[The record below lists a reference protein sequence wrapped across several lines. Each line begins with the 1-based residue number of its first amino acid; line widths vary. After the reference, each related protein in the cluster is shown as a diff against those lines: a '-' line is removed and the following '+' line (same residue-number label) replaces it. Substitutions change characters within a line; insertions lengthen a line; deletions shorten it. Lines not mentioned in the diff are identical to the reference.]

1 MSVAAQVVD
10 PQSASLALSL
20 LQSKAGNRWAR
31 AVEEMKTNRL
41 RVAGDF
47 PEFIVTNKSGTAY
60 KVRLDPHGNGS
71 CTCPDFQVR
80 IAQEGRI
87 CKHIAAA
94 AITALAPQSKGSSPA
109 NGNGSVR
116 ASDIATA
123 EASPLIFRIR
133 RTVQSDGPSNAK
145 TGTVVE
151 VQARVTNDEVQ
162 DQETASYACELL
174 ERLASLAGKNGVPG
188 GPAVGPLGWKNT
200 APSDNNARE
209 DGAHMECARRDG
221 VPASGAGAPIKTF
234 LPSAAK
240 TTPTKSHTTSA
251 PEGSPVPAVITKIDR
266 MKTRQG
272 DSLFLK
278 VDVGGETV
286 RVFGRPEELA
296 ERLEASG
303 YDIPASEIE
312 AGMELHLPCLVK
324 VGQGHNGYKNIEEFL
339 PEA

>member
-10 PQSASLALSL
+10 PQSASLALTL

-31 AVEEMKTNRL
+31 AVEEMKSNRL
-41 RVAGDF
+41 HVAGDF

-60 KVRLDPHGNGS
+60 KVKLDPHGNGS
-71 CTCPDFQVR
+71 CTCPDFLVR

-94 AITALAPQSKGSSPA
+94 AITALAPQAAVSSPA
-109 NGNGSVR
+109 NGNGAVR
-116 ASDIATA
+116 ATETATA
-123 EASPLIFRIR
+123 ETSPLIFRIR
-133 RTVQSDGPSNAK
+133 RTVQTEGKGA
-145 TGTVVE
+145 VQVE
-151 VQARVTNDEVQ
+151 VQARVINNEEQ
-162 DQETASYACELL
+162 DRETASFACELL
-174 ERLASLAGKNGVPG
+174 ERLASLAGKNG
-188 GPAVGPLGWKNT
+188 
-200 APSDNNARE
+200 APSESHFARE
-209 DGAHMECARRDG
+209 TA
-221 VPASGAGAPIKTF
+221 
-234 LPSAAK
+234 LPSTAK
-240 TTPTKSHTTSA
+240 PTLVKSRSTSA
-251 PEGSPVPAVITKIDR
+251 KEGSPAHAVIVKIDR

-272 DSLFLK
+272 ESLFLK

-324 VGQGHNGYKNIEEFL
+324 VGQGKNGYKNIDEFL
-339 PEA
+339 PEAAE

>member
-1 MSVAAQVVD
+1 MSVATQVVD
-10 PQSASLALSL
+10 PQSASLALTL

-41 RVAGDF
+41 RIAGDF

-60 KVRLDPHGNGS
+60 QVKLDPHGNGS

-80 IAQEGRI
+80 IAQDGRI

-94 AITALAPQSKGSSPA
+94 AITALAPQSKASSSA
-109 NGNGSVR
+109 DGNGSVR
-116 ASDIATA
+116 ATETAPA

-133 RTVQSDGPSNAK
+133 RIVQSEGKN
-145 TGTVVE
+145 GTLVE

-162 DQETASYACELL
+162 DQQTASYAYELL
-174 ERLASLAGKNGVPG
+174 ERLASLAGKN
-188 GPAVGPLGWKNT
+188 PAP
-200 APSDNNARE
+200 PENNYARE
-209 DGAHMECARRDG
+209 A
-221 VPASGAGAPIKTF
+221 VS
-234 LPSAAK
+234 PSAAK
-240 TTPTKSHTTSA
+240 PPIKSRASSA
-251 PEGSPVPAVITKIDR
+251 NEGSPVHAIIVKIDR

-324 VGQGHNGYKNIEEFL
+324 VGQGHNGYKNIEVFL
-339 PEA
+339 PEAAE

>member
-1 MSVAAQVVD
+1 MSVASQLVD
-10 PQSASLALSL
+10 PQSASLALTL
-20 LQSKAGNRWAR
+20 LQSKAGNRGAR

-60 KVRLDPHGNGS
+60 KVKLDPHSTGS

-94 AITALAPQSKGSSPA
+94 AITTWAPQSKASSPA
-109 NGNGSVR
+109 DANGSVR
-116 ASDIATA
+116 AIETATA
-123 EASPLIFRIR
+123 EVSPLIFRIQR
-133 RTVQSDGPSNAK
+133 NVQTDGKN
-145 TGTVVE
+145 GTLVE

-162 DQETASYACELL
+162 DRETASYAYELL
-174 ERLASLAGKNGVPG
+174 ERLASLAGKN
-188 GPAVGPLGWKNT
+188 PAPPENKY
-200 APSDNNARE
+200 ARE
-209 DGAHMECARRDG
+209 AVSPSTAK
-221 VPASGAGAPIKTF
+221 PPIK
-234 LPSAAK
+234 SRA
-240 TTPTKSHTTSA
+240 TSA
-251 PEGSPVPAVITKIDR
+251 KEGSPVHAVITKIDR

-278 VDVGGETV
+278 VDVGGEAV

-324 VGQGHNGYKNIEEFL
+324 VGQGNNGYKNIEEFL
-339 PEA
+339 PEAAE

>member
-10 PQSASLALSL
+10 PQSASLALTL

-60 KVRLDPHGNGS
+60 KVKLDPHGTGS

-80 IAQEGRI
+80 IAQDGRI

-94 AITALAPQSKGSSPA
+94 AIIALAPQVKVSSPA
-109 NGNGSVR
+109 NGNGAVR
-116 ASDIATA
+116 ASEPTA
-123 EASPLIFRIR
+123 AEVSPLIFRIR
-133 RTVQSDGPSNAK
+133 RTVQSNGK
-145 TGTVVE
+145 GTVQVE
-151 VQARVTNDEVQ
+151 VQARVINDEAQ
-162 DQETASYACELL
+162 DQETASHAYELL
-174 ERLASLAGKNGVPG
+174 ERLASIA
-188 GPAVGPLGWKNT
+188 AKNT
-200 APSDNNARE
+200 APSEHKYTRE
-209 DGAHMECARRDG
+209 TASPSTAKPTLVKSR
-221 VPASGAGAPIKTF
+221 PASAT
-234 LPSAAK
+234 
-240 TTPTKSHTTSA
+240 
-251 PEGSPVPAVITKIDR
+251 EGSPVHAVITKIDR

-272 DSLFLK
+272 ESLFLK

-303 YDIPASEIE
+303 YDIPASEVE

-324 VGQGHNGYKNIEEFL
+324 VGQGNNGYKTIEQFL
-339 PEA
+339 PEAAQ

>member
-1 MSVAAQVVD
+1 MSVATQVVD

-31 AVEEMKTNRL
+31 AVEEMKSNRL

-94 AITALAPQSKGSSPA
+94 AIIALAPQSKAGSPA

-116 ASDIATA
+116 ASETAAA

-151 VQARVTNDEVQ
+151 VQARVTNDEAQ
-162 DQETASYACELL
+162 DQETASYAYGLL
-174 ERLASLAGKNGVPG
+174 ERLASLAGKNP
-188 GPAVGPLGWKNT
+188 

-209 DGAHMECARRDG
+209 DGAHMECARRDEI
-221 VPASGAGAPIKTF
+221 PASGAGAPIKTF
-234 LPSAAK
+234 LPSTAK
-240 TTPTKSHTTSA
+240 TKPIKSHTTST
-251 PEGSPVPAVITKIDR
+251 PEGGPVHAVITKIDR

-286 RVFGRPEELA
+286 RVFGRSEELA

-339 PEA
+339 PEAAE

>member
-1 MSVAAQVVD
+1 MFATQAVD
-10 PQSASLALSL
+10 PQSASLALTL

-41 RVAGDF
+41 HVSGDF
-47 PEFIVTNKSGTAY
+47 PEFIVTNKSGVAY
-60 KVRLDPHGNGS
+60 KVRLDLHGTGS

-94 AITALAPQSKGSSPA
+94 AITSLAPQVGISSSSNGNGAVRA
-109 NGNGSVR
+109 NGNGSAKANGV
-116 ASDIATA
+116 SNA
-123 EASPLIFRIR
+123 EVSPLIFRIR
-133 RTVQSDGPSNAK
+133 RSVQTDGKAA
-145 TGTVVE
+145 VQVE
-151 VQARVTNDEVQ
+151 VQARVTNDEEQ
-162 DQETASYACELL
+162 DRETASYAYELL
-174 ERLASLAGKNGVPG
+174 ERLASHAAKNG
-188 GPAVGPLGWKNT
+188 
-200 APSDNNARE
+200 APSENIARE
-209 DGAHMECARRDG
+209 FE
-221 VPASGAGAPIKTF
+221 P
-234 LPSAAK
+234 PSAATATPIKPRRVTAASK
-240 TTPTKSHTTSA
+240 T
-251 PEGSPVPAVITKIDR
+251 SPVPAVITKIDR

-278 VDVGGETV
+278 VDVNGETV

-324 VGQGHNGYKNIEEFL
+324 LGQGNNGYKIVEEFL
-339 PEA
+339 PEAAA